1 MGPGLQDAVLGAHR
15 PGLPAWPCPGAL
27 CPVGP
32 SSLTASTLC
41 HNAGAPAPGSPRS
54 PPGEQPGPSL
64 HLSPRRENPIPTGTA
79 ASWEPRPQAWEGA
92 PCFLAALLQI
102 SGDPLSCK
110 VLSWKPSC
118 WDSRGLGGQPQ
129 PGMGGGLQVWQGKRS
144 QQPVAAPL
152 QRGVAGGVMPGPD
165 GLCVCARACL
175 WSDAVLGGPDQPSPS
190 PPGSWRLSQ
199 SHGGGQVRAAVRCLT
214 WEQLPR
220 LGRGGR

>member
-1 MGPGLQDAVLGAHR
+1 M
-15 PGLPAWPCPGAL
+15 
-27 CPVGP
+27 
-32 SSLTASTLC
+32 
-41 HNAGAPAPGSPRS
+41 
-54 PPGEQPGPSL
+54 
-64 HLSPRRENPIPTGTA
+64 
-79 ASWEPRPQAWEGA
+79 
-92 PCFLAALLQI
+92 
-102 SGDPLSCK
+102 
-110 VLSWKPSC
+110 
-118 WDSRGLGGQPQ
+118 
-129 PGMGGGLQVWQGKRS
+129 
-144 QQPVAAPL
+144 AAPL